1 MGQHSPLK
9 AWQLF
14 LALSNKLRL
23 LLVFFSPNIDGIL
36 HKTQTGADLQRKL
49 ITACLMPHGVIRG
62 MIRELTTHFAD
73 APLGYVWRLCHQQ
86 QTPIP
91 SKTDLNSHLTLCV
104 FLSLSNPNQFW
115 LKLGGFN
122 EDEHCSCDAVKI
134 SFSDLQPLH
143 MELAVTWLLLMHHKI
158 W

>member
-1 MGQHSPLK
+1 MGQHSPPN

-23 LLVFFSPNIDGIL
+23 LYFFLPNIGGIL

-49 ITACLMPHGVIRG
+49 ITACLMPCGIIRG

-86 QTPIP
+86 QTQIP
-91 SKTDLNSHLTLCV
+91 SKTDLNSHVTLCV
-104 FLSLSNPNQFW
+104 FLCLSNPNQLW
-115 LKLGGFN
+115 LKLGDFTRMSIV
-122 EDEHCSCDAVKI
+122 HVTLWKLVSVIYILRAW
-134 SFSDLQPLH
+134 SLQ
-143 MELAVTWLLLMHHKI
+143 WRDYY
-158 W
+158 